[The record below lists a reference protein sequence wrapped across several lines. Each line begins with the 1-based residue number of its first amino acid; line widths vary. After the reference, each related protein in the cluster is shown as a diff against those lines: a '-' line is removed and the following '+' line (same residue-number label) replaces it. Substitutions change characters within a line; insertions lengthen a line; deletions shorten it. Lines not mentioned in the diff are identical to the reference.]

1 MESLGSRSEV
11 PTPGVVVDASFLV
24 ALWRKHDQHHLW
36 AVQQA
41 RRHPPPWLTCESA
54 LSEAD
59 HLLAPEGCAT
69 LRLACRRG
77 ALRIVAVS
85 GDAFLPVLDLLDK
98 YADVPMS
105 VADACLVRLTET
117 LPDPLLLTTDADF
130 TIYRRLGRR
139 VIPTRAP

>member
-1 MESLGSRSEV
+1 MANLV
-11 PTPGVVVDASFLV
+11 IVDASFLI
-24 ALWRKHDQHHLW
+24 ALWRKNDQNHAW

-41 RRHPPPWLTCESA
+41 RLHPPPWITCESA

-77 ALRIVAVS
+77 AIQISALD
-85 GDAFLPVLDLLDK
+85 GDGFLPVLDLLDK

-105 VADACLVRLTET
+105 VADACLVRMTEI
-117 LPDPLLLTTDADF
+117 LPSPLVLTTDSDF
-130 TIYRRLGRR
+130 RIYRRLGRKI
-139 VIPTRAP
+139 IPTRMP

>member
-1 MESLGSRSEV
+1 MRKAMEL
-11 PTPGVVVDASFLV
+11 PVVLVDASFLV
-24 ALWRKHDQHHLW
+24 ALWRKNDRHHLW
-36 AVQQA
+36 AVREA
-41 RRHPPPWLTCESA
+41 RLHPPPWNTCESV

-77 ALRIVAVS
+77 ALRIAAID

-105 VADACLVRLTET
+105 IADACLVRLTET
-117 LPDPLLLTTDADF
+117 SPNSLLLTTDSDF
-130 TIYRRLGRR
+130 KIYRRLGKRI
-139 VIPTRAP
+139 IPTRTP